1 LSGTKRKMLR
11 MFTNMDGLGRMLL
24 VVIVLMALVFVA
36 SRFDFILTSD
46 KSKEGE
52 VDGEEDS
59 TYAFYA
65 SRRRRASSVKRVTFD
80 I

>member
-1 LSGTKRKMLR
+1 MLR
-11 MFTNMDGLGRMLL
+11 MFTNMNGLGGLLL

-46 KSKEGE
+46 KGKEGE

>member
-1 LSGTKRKMLR
+1 MNWLG
-11 MFTNMDGLGRMLL
+11 GLLL
-24 VVIVLMALVFVA
+24 VVIVLMALVFAA

-46 KSKEGE
+46 KAREDF
-52 VDGEEDS
+52 DGEEDS

-65 SRRRRASSVKRVTFD
+65 TKRRRASSVKRVAFQ

>member
-1 LSGTKRKMLR
+1 M
-11 MFTNMDGLGRMLL
+11 NGLGGLLL
-24 VVIVLMALVFVA
+24 VVIVLMALVFAV

-46 KSKEGE
+46 KDSVEDVG
-52 VDGEEDS
+52 GEEES

-65 SRRRRASSVKRVTFD
+65 TKRRRASSVKRVAFT